1 MDKKSFFKGL
11 AAGAAA
17 VIVIGVGFVFATG
30 FGTALAGENLG
41 FETKASYIMGLLDRL
56 YVEDIDVEEMNEA
69 MYRAMVSSVG
79 DKYTEY
85 FTAEEFE
92 NYLEQSQGTFYGV
105 GITVTE
111 MEDESGVYVVNVIDD
126 SPAQAAGILA
136 GDVIHAVDGEDI
148 TDLSLDSAVSLMKGE
163 KDTEVTLTI
172 YRESIDQ
179 DLEFKIIRDEVNQ
192 ITVGSQMIDDIGYIQ
207 ITGFKKNTYN
217 EFKDN
222 YDSIMAENP
231 KGLIIDVR
239 SNPGGLFDV
248 VGEVVDD
255 LVGEGVYVYTI
266 DKNGNK
272 EEQYSD
278 AKMVE
283 VPLVVLVNEN
293 SASASEILA
302 GAVQDMKAGV
312 LVGNT
317 TYGKGLVQG
326 IYKIPDGSG
335 VKITIQKYYTP
346 RGVCIQGEGITPD
359 YEVDLP
365 EGYIYNGS
373 VNLEKDTQL
382 LKAIEILSE

>member
-1 MDKKSFFKGL
+1 MDKKSFFKGM

-17 VIVIGVGFVFATG
+17 VVVIGVAFVFSTSL
-30 FGTALAGENLG
+30 GTALAGDSLG
-41 FETKASYIMGLLDRL
+41 FETKASYIMGLLDKL

-69 MYRAMVSSVG
+69 MYKAMVSSVG

-85 FTAEEFE
+85 FTAEEFDD
-92 NYLEQSQGTFYGV
+92 YMEQSQGSFYGV

-111 MEDESGVYVVNVIDD
+111 KEEKNGVYVINVIDD

-136 GDVIHAVDGEDI
+136 GDVIYAVDGKDI

-163 KDTEVTLTI
+163 KDTEVTLTV
-172 YRESIDQ
+172 YRESTDENL
-179 DLEFKIIRDEVNQ
+179 DFKIIRDEVNT
-192 ITVGSQMIDDIGYIQ
+192 ITVASQMLDEIGYIQ

-217 EFKDN
+217 EFKEN
-222 YDSIMAENP
+222 YDEIMAQNP

-283 VPLVVLVNEN
+283 VPLAVLVNEN

-326 IYKIPDGSG
+326 VYKIPDGSG

-346 RGVCIQGEGITPD
+346 KGVCIQGEGITPD

-365 EGYIYNGS
+365 EDYIYNGS